1 VPAWVGPPAAA
12 LRVICDGNWLLTTI
26 VMMLRELMVD

>member
-1 VPAWVGPPAAA
+1 